1 MKGIPSMNPS
11 DGPEIITT
19 ADVCV
24 ANQDQFGVDWP
35 AGFLVPTHIC
45 VTLPL
50 HNFTRLKE
58 L

>member
-1 MKGIPSMNPS
+1 MNPS